1 MSVEDFPKIE
11 SKKEKTRKELL
22 EEFKK
27 SLENYE
33 VEGIEV
39 RVEGNNLRIKQ
50 ECGEG
55 IRGIG
60 FDGEFWSRLDYGK
73 DAKNNPVANEFQYN
87 ENTLASLES
96 EFPGVTFK
104 EEEEGMV
111 LAQLDSSHLAITMAK
126 LLGNKE
132 VQLRGI
138 NGWGDADPFELN
150 EENGKWECRLKWGTV
165 KFKECK
171 LMIRDVEEKEGK
183 KVTKPLN
190 IEWNGNYGEG
200 AEQRMIIN
208 LGEENKE
215 E

>member
-1 MSVEDFPKIE
+1 MSLEDFPKIE
-11 SKKEKTRKELL
+11 SEKGKTRKELL
-22 EEFKK
+22 EDFVS
-27 SLENYE
+27 SLKEYG
-33 VEGIEV
+33 VEGIEA
-39 RVEGNNLRIKQ
+39 RIEGNNLRIKQ
-50 ECGEG
+50 ECGDG

-60 FDGEFWSRLDYGK
+60 YDGKFWSRLDYGK

-87 ENTLASLES
+87 KNTLASLES

-104 EEEEGMV
+104 EEKEGMV
-111 LAQLDSSHLAITMAK
+111 LVQLDSSHLSITMAK
-126 LLGNKE
+126 LLGDKE

-138 NGWGDADPFELN
+138 EGWGNVDPFKFNKESK
-150 EENGKWECRLKWGTV
+150 KWECRLKWGTV

-171 LMIRDVEEKEGK
+171 LMVRDVEEREGE

-190 IEWNGNYGEG
+190 IKWNGNYGEG